1 VPSTAN
7 GFRKQWQDALNA
19 GSVKLERSSSL
30 KMPVI
35 SWSSPE
41 IMFVRHRPKKQF
53 CKIEN
58 STEVVMENK
67 RLNGNGTEPG
77 DNDLIVVTGAGGFI
91 AGNLVKYFLSKG
103 FTRIRAVDKKPF
115 DQWYQCFPEV
125 ENLHLDCSNEEA
137 CKRVC
142 DRAAEVYNLAA
153 DMGGMGFI
161 ERFRVECLR
170 SILINTH
177 MIEAAYQA
185 GVNRYFF
192 ASSACAYN
200 VSLQQDP
207 NVRALKESDA
217 YPAMAE
223 RGYGWEKLLS
233 EIFCQEYWAERGLK
247 TFIARFHN
255 VYGPHGT
262 WDGGREKAPAAI
274 CRKVIEAI
282 DTGSD
287 RIEIWG
293 DGNQTRSFMYIADCM
308 KGIDMIVHCDKLIAT
323 PVNLGSSEIVSIN
336 ELVTKVEAI
345 AGVRL
350 RRKCDLTAPRGVAG
364 RNSDNSFIKK
374 VLNWEPD
381 TSLEIGLRETYQW
394 IRDQYARRKHG
405 QLITA

>member
-1 VPSTAN
+1 
-7 GFRKQWQDALNA
+7 
-19 GSVKLERSSSL
+19 
-30 KMPVI
+30 
-35 SWSSPE
+35 
-41 IMFVRHRPKKQF
+41 
-53 CKIEN
+53 
-58 STEVVMENK
+58 MENK
-67 RLNGNGTEPG
+67 RLNRNGTELM
-77 DNDLIVVTGAGGFI
+77 DNDLIVITGAGGFI

-103 FTRIRAVDKKPF
+103 FTRVRAVDKKPF
-115 DQWYQCFPEV
+115 DQWYQCLPEV

-137 CKRVC
+137 SKRVC

-223 RGYGWEKLLS
+223 RGYGWEKLIS
-233 EIFCQEYWAERGLK
+233 EMFCQEYWAERGLK

-282 DTGSD
+282 ETGSD

-323 PVNLGSSEIVSIN
+323 PINLGSSEIVSIN

-350 RRKCDLTAPRGVAG
+350 CRKYDLTAPRGVAG
-364 RNSDNSFIKK
+364 RNSDNAFIKK

-394 IRDQYARRKHG
+394 IRDQYARRKQG
-405 QLITA
+405 QLLTV